1 MSLNFN
7 LSQIQ
12 DYKVTCFN
20 VAGEMV
26 PATESLIFS
35 TLVVG
40 IPEITK
46 GNHETFLR
54 RLNLWETARGYD
66 LTPAAVVKAHI
77 GLKTNASP
85 RSKARFIT
93 HMKNIMYETL
103 PAELRQGVR

>member
-7 LSQIQ
+7 LTEIP
-12 DYKVTCFN
+12 DYQAVCFN
-20 VAGEMV
+20 APGEMNL
-26 PATESLIFS
+26 ATESLIFS

-54 RLNLWETARGYD
+54 RLNLWETARGYP
-66 LTPAAVVKAHI
+66 LTPATVVKAHI

-85 RSKARFIT
+85 RSKGRFIT
-93 HMKNIMYETL
+93 HMKNLMYEKL
-103 PAELRQGVR
+103 PEDMRRGL